1 MRNNYHY
8 IITGLPQLVL
18 ENRSKTVSYEQMRDA
33 ILGSASDSDKVLV
46 KWLEFGSDAKNLST
60 HFYYASLKCKN
71 RFIRDYFR
79 MDLLIRN
86 YKVEYISSKAG
97 NETPEYC
104 IYPSNFSKLSEDAL
118 LFEELEPIFSTPDI
132 LKKEEMLDN
141 LKWNRLNEMV
151 PYGEF
156 SIDVILIFLAKLMLI
171 DRWNKLD
178 AEKGARLFKQL
189 VDEVKGTYKA
199 E

>member
-18 ENRSKTVSYEQMRDA
+18 ENRSKTVSYEKMRDA
-33 ILGSASDSDKVLV
+33 ILSSASDSDRVLV

-60 HFYYASLKCKN
+60 HFYYASFKCKN

-86 YKVEYISSKAG
+86 YKVEYMSAKSNGDASK
-97 NETPEYC
+97 YC
-104 IYPSNFSKLSEDAL
+104 IYPSNFSKLEKDTILA
-118 LFEELEPIFSTPDI
+118 EELEPIFATPDI
-132 LKKEEMLDN
+132 LKKEEMLDD
-141 LKWNRLNEMV
+141 LKWSKLNEMA

-156 SIDVILIFLAKLMLI
+156 SIDVILVFLAKLMLI

-178 AEKGARLFKQL
+178 AEKGAKLFKQL
-189 VDEVKGTYKA
+189 VEEVKGTYKA